1 MPVVDNQIA
10 KTGDDA
16 YRLYFMLRQDG
27 MGYAQVTNK
36 REVLRPTD
44 HVGDLI
50 RHNVKYGAARSHDN
64 KVITCQV
71 DDA

>member
-1 MPVVDNQIA
+1 
-10 KTGDDA
+10 
-16 YRLYFMLRQDG
+16 MLRQDG